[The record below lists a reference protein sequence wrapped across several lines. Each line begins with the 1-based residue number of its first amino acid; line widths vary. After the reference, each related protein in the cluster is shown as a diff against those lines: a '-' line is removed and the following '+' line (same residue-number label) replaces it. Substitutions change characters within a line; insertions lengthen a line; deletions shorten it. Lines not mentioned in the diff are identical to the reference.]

1 MDLAKHISNLLFKTD
16 RVVVPGLGVFSTKY
30 IPAKIHT
37 AKQTFEPP
45 SKELLFTS
53 AIKDDNGILIRH
65 ISEMEGIKEEIAK
78 EELEKYV
85 KQYNI
90 QLSEGKKLKFIQLG
104 TLSKK
109 PDGTYLFEADRTI
122 NYLDDAY
129 GIEEISVPETIKTEE
144 KKIIPPKRKTTKLTK
159 KKRSKKPLWIIYV
172 LIPLAAII
180 ILGVFNFDLISSKW
194 DEVFRSSKTI
204 TEIPDQST
212 ETKITGKEELV
223 IDTLPAKDSIIVHD
237 DVEDTLETKIIE
249 AAENKKEIPEQE
261 NPEVVSKRFYIVAGC
276 FKSDLKAEKLLKKL
290 KAQGYNTEIFGK
302 TSKGLQMV
310 SYESYEKRKDAGIA
324 LKKILIE
331 ENPAAWIIKY

>member
-1 MDLAKHISNLLFKTD
+1 MDLAKHINTLLFTTD

-85 KQYNI
+85 KQYNT
-90 QLSEGKKLKFIQLG
+90 QLSEGKKLKFIKLG

-122 NYLDDAY
+122 NYLNDAF
-129 GIEEISVPETIKTEE
+129 GMEEISVPETIKTEV
-144 KKIIPPKRKTTKLTK
+144 KKKEPHQRKITKPAKKKKTK
-159 KKRSKKPLWIIYV
+159 KQPWIIYV
-172 LIPLAAII
+172 LISLAAII

-212 ETKITGKEELV
+212 ETKITGNEELV

-249 AAENKKEIPEQE
+249 DAENKKEIPEQE
-261 NPEVVSKRFYIVAGC
+261 NPEVVSKRFYIVAGS
-276 FKSDLKAEKLLKKL
+276 FKSVKNAEKMLKKL
-290 KAQGYNTEIFGK
+290 ISKGYNSEIFG
-302 TSKGLQMV
+302 TTTKGLQMV
-310 SYESYEKRKDAGIA
+310 SYESYKKRKDAGIA
-324 LKKILIE
+324 LKKILRE
-331 ENPAAWIIKY
+331 ENASAWIIKY